1 MNAGTL
7 AVLAVA
13 FFVWQDSKKPK
24 SPGFGFTGLSEG
36 EREDLWKRIT
46 GGDDY
51 RKAISEAP
59 QNVIDQI
66 NSYIESTDNA
76 VSSLGNLWDTLAG
89 TVSNIGS
96 GFNHQQSGNGPLE

>member
-13 FFVWQDSKKPK
+13 FFLWNDSKKPK
-24 SPGFGFTGLSEG
+24 SSGFGFEGLDESQKA
-36 EREDLWKRIT
+36 DLWERLT
-46 GGDDY
+46 GVGDY
-51 RKAISEAP
+51 HQQFQKQPE
-59 QNVIDQI
+59 NVIDQI
-66 NSYIESTDNA
+66 NAYIESTENA
-76 VSSLGNLWDTLAG
+76 VGSLGNLWDTLAG